1 MNLGAGGQY
10 GRPIPALQGEV
21 NERPRAT
28 PALGAGVP
36 WLGSMLYTVKAC
48 VGDSLRRITVE
59 AGSKEDAVRQV
70 VERLGEGRATILGVA
85 PVEKGLALDAL
96 KFWERVGP
104 RDLEFFCR
112 QMHAM
117 LAAGITVVEAVES
130 IASRTEKK
138 SLKEALEMAA
148 DSVREGFPLSAAF
161 RANPRVFPPIL
172 YYTLTAAEE
181 TGALDDAMKSLAEHF
196 LREARFKERMRQAMA
211 YPSLV
216 VVLVL
221 AEVIGLFTFVVPR
234 FVKLLKSSGA
244 SLPLPTRLLLAFASN
259 INSVFAATALLI
271 VSLALILKFSWKNES
286 ARKKIEAFFLKTPV
300 LGRLVSRSAAAHVCR
315 SMALMLRVGIPIV
328 RVLEI
333 ANRMAVFTTFGEE
346 ILSARD
352 SVRQGGSLAGAF
364 SASKWLPQT
373 SVKMMAVGES
383 SGRLDEMLE
392 HSADLFETEVDLLMQ
407 KLPPV
412 TEAVLVVLVG
422 GMVLFV
428 LLSVFLPI
436 LSIYKTIH

>member
-1 MNLGAGGQY
+1 
-10 GRPIPALQGEV
+10 
-21 NERPRAT
+21 
-28 PALGAGVP
+28 
-36 WLGSMLYTVKAC
+36 MLYTVKAY
-48 VGDSLRRITVE
+48 VGDSVRRITVE
-59 AGSKEDAVRQV
+59 AGSEEEAARQV

-85 PVEKGLALDAL
+85 PAEKGLSLDSL

-138 SLKEALEMAA
+138 KLKEALETVA

-161 RANPRVFPPIL
+161 RANPGVFPPVF
-172 YYTLTAAEE
+172 YYTVAAAEE

-196 LREARFKERMRQAMA
+196 LREARFKERMRQAVA
-211 YPSLV
+211 YPSIV
-216 VVLVL
+216 VALVL

-244 SLPLPTRLLLAFASN
+244 PLPLPTRLLLALASN
-259 INSVFAATALLI
+259 INSVFALAALLA
-271 VSLALILKFSWKNES
+271 VSLVLVLKFSWKDEA
-286 ARKKIEAFFLKTPV
+286 ARKKIEGLFLKTPV

-315 SMALMLRVGIPIV
+315 SMALMLRVGVPIV

-333 ANRMAVFTTFGEE
+333 ASRMALFATFGEE

-392 HSADLFETEVDLLMQ
+392 HSADLFETEVELLMQ

-412 TEAVLVVLVG
+412 TETVLVVLVG